1 MAGILFYANSDN
13 LVMEL
18 AAAARYVA
26 KLTGAAALA
35 ACVNNAAQAA
45 RLAEAG
51 FTVKSLIVPG
61 LEPADTAAMASVL
74 QQAAAAVDA
83 DTVLLAS
90 DRRGKELAGRLAEAW
105 GAGCLTDVK
114 EMQQQEGRL
123 VVARNSLGGATV
135 ALQAFISPR
144 RVVAVAP
151 RAFAPADAEGAGTV
165 EDLAVTAPAAAV
177 KVLERRPRPGGD
189 VDIQAA
195 ERLVIVGQGV
205 EDQDDLSLVE
215 EIARALQ
222 AEIACSKP
230 VATDKKWY
238 SEERII
244 GLSGKTCKPALA
256 LVLGVSGQVQF
267 TVGIRDAGTIVSI
280 NSDENAY
287 MNQISDYVL
296 VADLKSALPE
306 LRQGLR

>member
-1 MAGILFYANSDN
+1 MAGIVFYTNTGSLA
-13 LVMEL
+13 LEL
-18 AAAARYVA
+18 GEASRRAAGIKAAPIA
-26 KLTGAAALA
+26 GI
-35 ACVNNAAQAA
+35 CVNNNEQAAQIAA
-45 RLAEAG
+45 AG
-51 FTVKSLIVPG
+51 FNVKAINVPG
-61 LEPADTAAMASVL
+61 LEIGDTAALANVL
-74 QQAAAAVDA
+74 TQAAEALDA
-83 DTVLLAS
+83 DLVLLAS

-114 EMQQQEGRL
+114 EIQQQDGQL
-123 VVARNSLGGATV
+123 AFARNYLGGATV
-135 ALQAFISPR
+135 AVQSIAASR
-144 RVVAVAP
+144 QVVAVSP
-151 RAFAPADAEGAGTV
+151 RSF
-165 EDLAVTAPAAAV
+165 APAAAEGSGQVEELAVNPPAPSV
-177 KVLERRPRPGGD
+177 KVLENRPRAGGE

-195 ERLVIVGQGV
+195 ERLVVVGQGV
-205 EDQDDLSLVE
+205 EDQADLALVE
-215 EIARALQ
+215 EIARALK

-256 LVLGVSGQVQF
+256 VVLGVSGQVQF

-296 VADLKSALPE
+296 VADLKAALPDLKSAL
-306 LRQGLR
+306 